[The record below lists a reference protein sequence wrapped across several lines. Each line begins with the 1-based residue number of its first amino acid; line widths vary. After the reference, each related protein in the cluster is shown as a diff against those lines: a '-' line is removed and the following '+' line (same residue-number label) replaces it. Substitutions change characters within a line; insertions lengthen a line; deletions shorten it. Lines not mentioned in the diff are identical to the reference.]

1 MPCSFDPLISYSSGI
16 IYHRL
21 LKMLCLHDFSNHLWK
36 AANLTLNFPILK
48 MHLHNIFA
56 ELLLYFLKNNLYII
70 HALFWILQD
79 SIFF

>member
-16 IYHRL
+16 IYYRL

-36 AANLTLNFPILK
+36 AVNLNLNFQILK

-56 ELLLYFLKNNLYII
+56 ELLLY
-70 HALFWILQD
+70 
-79 SIFF
+79 